1 MGRRAGGAH
10 EEARPLPGVR
20 RFDRDTGDFLPDD
33 LPRAADGRLHQEHGA
48 ADPFADARPD
58 RGLGVFRGL
67 LVGSP
72 GCPRDPVLR
81 RQAGGSGQPLGA
93 LPARSLQARPPGG
106 GRDHAQD
113 HPVALRQHFR
123 SHVLLGDHHPGCDP
137 QLGGNHRQHGHPGG
151 PEARGTADR
160 RRQERHCGVPGGG
173 AFPAARRENA
183 PGGRVDR
190 RARQG
195 AAQRVLFLQSR
206 SARIDR
212 QDSSDHRAGPHGGSR
227 RHSRL
232 GDALRSRADLRRH
245 QQDQGIEAVPSKRL
259 CYFTSQRVTA
269 YLWTKGE
276 LHKEGVFDMSEKG
289 VAEYS
294 RYVAGA
300 PGTLFYVRA
309 ADRRA
314 LLARKLAQR
323 YRDASLAL
331 PLSLGSE
338 THAGR
343 REERILYMSFTNT
356 QLFQPW
362 LEALRSNHA
371 CVVGVFSVALV
382 AAQTGKRLGFKGGRY
397 LMVSRQQ
404 AGLRQSYI
412 ENGRIRFSRLGRVDF
427 SDPRV
432 IAQDYAAESLRIQQY
447 LVNSRIL
454 PREAPALDVL
464 VLAPSEHKALY
475 DAACVDSARLQF
487 HVHDLDKVAGS
498 LGLKSAPPETLAEGL
513 FLHVLAAYPS
523 REQYADERLRRFYHL
538 WRARVALLATGAAAF
553 AFCLLLSAVRLLDI
567 HQVNEQ
573 AQNDRVQEA
582 RASEE
587 YARLQKRFPKTPIS
601 SETLKTVVKNY
612 RALLRQSASPGRMFT
627 EISEAVTAL
636 PQIEID
642 RIDWEFGTGAKS
654 AAGREASKAPSTPPA
669 GQAQTA
675 GTEFQTQTA
684 EIAGKLVV
692 PQASDFRAVI
702 ALVNQFTE
710 ALRRR
715 PGTEVTRTQLP
726 FDINAEKSLAGDIGA
741 ARREEVPQFS
751 VVVVKRRGT

>member
-1 MGRRAGGAH
+1 M
-10 EEARPLPGVR
+10 
-20 RFDRDTGDFLPDD
+20 
-33 LPRAADGRLHQEHGA
+33 
-48 ADPFADARPD
+48 
-58 RGLGVFRGL
+58 
-67 LVGSP
+67 
-72 GCPRDPVLR
+72 
-81 RQAGGSGQPLGA
+81 
-93 LPARSLQARPPGG
+93 
-106 GRDHAQD
+106 
-113 HPVALRQHFR
+113 
-123 SHVLLGDHHPGCDP
+123 
-137 QLGGNHRQHGHPGG
+137 
-151 PEARGTADR
+151 
-160 RRQERHCGVPGGG
+160 
-173 AFPAARRENA
+173 
-183 PGGRVDR
+183 
-190 RARQG
+190 
-195 AAQRVLFLQSR
+195 
-206 SARIDR
+206 
-212 QDSSDHRAGPHGGSR
+212 
-227 RHSRL
+227 
-232 GDALRSRADLRRH
+232 
-245 QQDQGIEAVPSKRL
+245 PSKRL

-269 YLWTKGE
+269 YLWEKGE
-276 LHKEGVFDMSEKG
+276 LHKEGVFGMNEKG
-289 VAEYS
+289 VTEFS
-294 RYVAGA
+294 SYVAGA
-300 PGTLFYVRA
+300 PESLFYVLADVVEEDFFQENIPYVRG

-323 YRDASLAL
+323 YRDTSLAL
-331 PLSLGSE
+331 PISLGSE

-356 QLFQPW
+356 QQFQPW
-362 LEALRSNHA
+362 LEALHSNDAH
-371 CVVGVFSVALV
+371 VVGVFSVALV

-427 SDPRV
+427 SDPRA
-432 IAQDYAAESLRIQQY
+432 IAQDFAAESLRIQQY
-447 LVNSRIL
+447 LVNIRIL

-475 DAACVDSARLQF
+475 DAACVNSARLQF

-498 LGLKSAPPETLAEGL
+498 LGSKSVPSETLAEGL

-523 REQYADERLRRFYHL
+523 GEQYAGDRLRRVYHL
-538 WRARVALLATGAAAF
+538 WRARVGLLATGAAALG
-553 AFCLLLSAVRLLDI
+553 FCLLLSAVRLLDI

-587 YARLQKRFPKTPIS
+587 YARLQTRFPKTPLS
-601 SETLKTVVKNY
+601 SENLKAIVKNY
-612 RALLRQSASPGRMFT
+612 RAILRQTATPGRMFT
-627 EISEAVTAL
+627 EISEAATAL

-642 RIDWEFGTGAKS
+642 RIDWELGTGAKS
-654 AAGREASKAPSTPPA
+654 APSREASKVPSAQPA
-669 GQAQTA
+669 QAQAT

-684 EIAGKLVV
+684 EISGKLVV
-692 PQASDFRAVI
+692 QEASDFRAVT

-751 VVVVKRRGT
+751 VVVVKRLGT

>member
-1 MGRRAGGAH
+1 
-10 EEARPLPGVR
+10 
-20 RFDRDTGDFLPDD
+20 
-33 LPRAADGRLHQEHGA
+33 
-48 ADPFADARPD
+48 
-58 RGLGVFRGL
+58 
-67 LVGSP
+67 
-72 GCPRDPVLR
+72 
-81 RQAGGSGQPLGA
+81 
-93 LPARSLQARPPGG
+93 
-106 GRDHAQD
+106 
-113 HPVALRQHFR
+113 
-123 SHVLLGDHHPGCDP
+123 
-137 QLGGNHRQHGHPGG
+137 
-151 PEARGTADR
+151 
-160 RRQERHCGVPGGG
+160 
-173 AFPAARRENA
+173 
-183 PGGRVDR
+183 
-190 RARQG
+190 
-195 AAQRVLFLQSR
+195 
-206 SARIDR
+206 
-212 QDSSDHRAGPHGGSR
+212 
-227 RHSRL
+227 
-232 GDALRSRADLRRH
+232 
-245 QQDQGIEAVPSKRL
+245 VPSKRL

-300 PGTLFYVRA
+300 PGSLFYVLADMVEEDFFQENIPYVRS

-464 VLAPSEHKALY
+464 VLAPSEHKAFY
-475 DAACVDSARLQF
+475 DAACVNSARLQF

-498 LGLKSAPPETLAEGL
+498 LGLKSAPP
-513 FLHVLAAYPS
+513 AAYPS

-538 WRARVALLATGAAAF
+538 WRARVVLLATGAAAF

-567 HQVNEQ
+567 HQVNEL

-587 YARLQKRFPKTPIS
+587 YARLQTRFPKTPIS

-612 RALLRQSASPGRMFT
+612 RSLLRQSASPGGMFT

-642 RIDWEFGTGAKS
+642 RIDWEFGTGAKL

-669 GQAQTA
+669 GQAQAA

-692 PQASDFRAVI
+692 PQASDFRAVT
-702 ALVNQFTE
+702 ALVNQFAE